1 MSLPPTQPVVR
12 VENLALALDTGEPVI
27 EDVSFQIG
35 PGEILGV
42 VGESGSGKSTLALAL
57 LGYARPGVHFRGGTI
72 EVGGENVV
80 GRDAR
85 TLRGLRGKVVSY
97 VPQDPGGAL
106 NPSLRIGD
114 AILDVLRAH
123 RPSAPGDEF
132 LTAALARVE
141 LHRDRGFDRRYPHQL
156 SGGQQQRVTIA
167 MATVCEPPVAV
178 LDEPTTGLDVLT
190 QDRVLSELLRLRA
203 DEHMAMVYVSHD
215 LAVVARM
222 ADQIVVMY
230 AGRVLEAGPTSVVL
244 EHPRHPYTQALVAA
258 IPDVR
263 QPKAL
268 RGIGGV
274 SVGVG
279 EWPAGCP
286 FAPRC
291 EHRQSQCESALPTL
305 QTAAVDHAVR
315 CCRWQELALGQA
327 PASGARAQYGARSD
341 SALLAVTGLEAR
353 YRSGPDDQPA
363 VRDVSFA
370 IEPGQCVALVGE
382 SGSGKSTIAR
392 CIAGLHVPSAGTI
405 TFDGQ
410 PVAGAA
416 RARPLEVR
424 RRIQIVFQNPYQSL
438 NPRQRVRSSIERPL
452 RILRR
457 LSREAARREVDDLLA
472 RVRLPARLAE
482 RFPAELSGGERQRV
496 AIARAL
502 AAKPDLLVCDEV
514 TSALDVS
521 VQAAVL
527 ELLQEL
533 RAVLH
538 LSMLFITHNL
548 GVVACI
554 ADAVL
559 VMDRGTVCETGPV
572 DGVLGAPNHEYTR
585 RLLKA
590 APSLFEE
597 RVTGGAPADVKA
609 TPEIDPLLRS
619 G

>member
-1 MSLPPTQPVVR
+1 VSVGPGQPVVR
-12 VENLALALDTGEPVI
+12 VEHLGLALDTGEPVI
-27 EDVSFQIG
+27 DDVSFQIG
-35 PGEILGV
+35 AGEILGV

-57 LGYARPGVHFRGGTI
+57 LGYTRPGVMFHGGSI
-72 EVGGENVV
+72 DVGGESVI

-85 TLRGLRGKVVSY
+85 SLRGLRGRVVSY

-106 NPSLRIGD
+106 NPSMRIGD

-123 RPSAPGDEF
+123 RPQASGDEF

-190 QDRVLSELLRLRA
+190 QDRVLAELLRLRA
-203 DEHMAMVYVSHD
+203 DQHMAMVYVSHD

-222 ADQIVVMY
+222 ADRILVMY
-230 AGRVLEAGPTSVVL
+230 AGRVLEAGPTSMVL
-244 EHPRHPYTQALVAA
+244 EHPRHPYTQALVSA

-263 QPKAL
+263 QPRAL
-268 RGIGGV
+268 RGIAGV

-279 EWPAGCP
+279 EWPTGCP

-291 EHRQSQCESALPTL
+291 EHAQRQCESAVPSLEV
-305 QTAAVDHAVR
+305 AAADHIVR
-315 CCRWQELALGQA
+315 CRRWQELALAQTG
-327 PASGARAQYGARSD
+327 SGGARAQFGERSGVP
-341 SALLAVTGLEAR
+341 LLEVSGLEAR
-353 YRSGPDDQPA
+353 YRSDRGEQPA

-370 IEPGQCVALVGE
+370 IEPGECVALVGE

-405 TFDGQ
+405 GFAGQ

-416 RARPLEVR
+416 RARPLDVR

-438 NPRQRVRSSIERPL
+438 NPRQRVSASVERPL
-452 RILRR
+452 RVLRG
-457 LSREAARREVDDLLA
+457 LSRDAARQEVGELLQ
-472 RVRLPARLAE
+472 RVRLPARLGE
-482 RFPAELSGGERQRV
+482 RFPGELSGGERQRV

-502 AAKPDLLVCDEV
+502 AAKPELLVCDEV

-533 RAVLH
+533 RADLH

-554 ADAVL
+554 ADSVL
-559 VMDRGTVCETGPV
+559 VMDRGTVCEAGAV
-572 DGVLGAPNHEYTR
+572 DGVLNTPNHDYTR

-590 APSLFEE
+590 APSLTEE
-597 RVTGGAPADVKA
+597 PMTVEAHAG
-609 TPEIDPLLRS
+609 
-619 G
+619 